1 MMQENNKYNIAV
13 VIPVYNH
20 AATLP
25 TVVAATLAAGWPV
38 VVVDDGSDD
47 GGTARLDRLECHLVE
62 LPRNM
67 GKGAAIL
74 AGAEKAASLG
84 YEQIITLDA
93 DGQHDPQDA
102 VLLAE
107 KAAAISGPAI
117 IIGNR
122 QMVQDTVPRSS
133 LFGRAFS
140 NFWVRLEC
148 GLELP
153 DTQSGMRLYPIQEL
167 LQLHPR
173 SRRYDFEIEVLI
185 LAAWEGIAINSVDIS
200 VHYPPGDQRISHFHQ
215 FKDNFRLTC
224 LHTSLIIRRLL
235 PFSRRQWK
243 ELSPAAVKEKLVVRN
258 PLKTLRG
265 LCLEHTSPL
274 WLATAAWMGIF
285 LGALPLLS
293 CHTVAILYVSHR
305 LHLNK
310 IAAVAASQFCMP
322 PVVPVLCIQAG
333 YFMRSGT
340 LLLDFS
346 REVWLFEIHLRLW
359 DWFLGSLVVGPL
371 LGGIGAGLT
380 YWSAKRLRCTL
391 AIAQSEPEG

>member
-1 MMQENNKYNIAV
+1 MQENNNHNIAV

-20 AATLP
+20 ASTLP
-25 TVVAATLAAGWPV
+25 TVVASTLAAGWPV
-38 VVVDDGSDD
+38 VVVDDGSTD
-47 GGTARLDRLECHLVE
+47 GGVGQLDRLECFIVK

-74 AGAEKAASLG
+74 AGAEKAAALG
-84 YEQIITLDA
+84 YKQIVTVDA
-93 DGQHDPQDA
+93 DGQHDPREV

-107 KAAAISGPAI
+107 KAAAVAGPVI
-117 IIGNR
+117 VIGDR

-153 DTQSGMRLYPIQEL
+153 DTQSGMRLYPVREL
-167 LQLHPR
+167 LRLRPR

-185 LAAWEGIAINSVDIS
+185 LAAWEGIAIDSVEISVD
-200 VHYPPGDQRISHFHQ
+200 YPPGDQRISHFHQ
-215 FKDNFRLTC
+215 FKDNLRLTL
-224 LHTSLIIRRLL
+224 LHTSLIVRRLL
-235 PFSRRQWK
+235 PLSKGQWV
-243 ELSPAAVKEKLVVRN
+243 ELSPTKVKEKLVIRH
-258 PLKTLRG
+258 PLKTLRS

-285 LGALPLLS
+285 LGALPLLA

-310 IAAVAASQFCMP
+310 IAAVAASQFCAP

-333 YFMRSGT
+333 YFLRTGT
-340 LLLDFS
+340 WLLDFT
-346 REVWLFEIHLRLW
+346 RQAWLFEIHLRLW
-359 DWFLGSLVVGPL
+359 DWFLGSLLVGPL
-371 LGGIGAGLT
+371 LGAIGAGLT
-380 YWSAKRLRCTL
+380 YWSARR
-391 AIAQSEPEG
+391 IRSMPVVAQPEPEG